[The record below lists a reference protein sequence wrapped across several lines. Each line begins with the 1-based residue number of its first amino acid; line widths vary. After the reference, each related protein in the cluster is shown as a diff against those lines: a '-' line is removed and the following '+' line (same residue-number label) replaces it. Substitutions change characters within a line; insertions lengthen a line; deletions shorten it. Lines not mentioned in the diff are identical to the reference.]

1 MYNANDAIARVDSYI
16 VSISG
21 AGRFVGERRMVRIES
36 VDRAAAT
43 ALLLG
48 EDGEPVA
55 AEQANGDGSELE
67 SSARGRRR
75 GRRGGRGRRSHA
87 GASAGEANGGSSDD
101 DG

>member
-16 VSISG
+16 VSIKG

-36 VDRAAAT
+36 VDRSAAT

-48 EDGEPVA
+48 EDGEPL
-55 AEQANGDGSELE
+55 ELDERSDGEGELE
-67 SSARGRRR
+67 SSSRKRRR

-87 GASAGEANGGSSDD
+87 EAKSD
-101 DG
+101 G